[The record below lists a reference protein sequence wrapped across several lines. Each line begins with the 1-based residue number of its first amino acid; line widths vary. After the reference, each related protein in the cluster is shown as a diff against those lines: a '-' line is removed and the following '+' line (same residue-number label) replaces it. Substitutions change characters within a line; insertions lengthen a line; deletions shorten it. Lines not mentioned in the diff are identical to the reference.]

1 MRILFAVHAFVPNVG
16 GSEYYVYNMARE
28 MIKRGHHVEVYAHNW
43 DNPLAG
49 VTYEYEG
56 IKVTASD
63 SVLYEKWDAIVV
75 HGGDVFTQDY
85 IHGQATTLQN
95 VVYMLIKPSDRPYP
109 LHGLKH
115 HKWIAYSTSK
125 DIEFIKAH
133 NVEHKAVRMRHGIVL
148 PKVPEVVSRNNV
160 YVSAGGFWP
169 HKGFQELAQAWE
181 QSGITA
187 ELHLYGY
194 ARSDLKGQDTER
206 VKWLFNQ
213 KQETIYDDIAH
224 SKGYIMNSYEEGFG
238 LVLLE
243 AMALKTLWY
252 ARKGVGAVDDL
263 SNYGYAYD
271 NVDQLIDMVKTQP
284 FIYVADHVQKAYDFV
299 IANHSI
305 VNTCDDL
312 EDILN

>member
-16 GSEYYVYNMARE
+16 GSEYYVYNMAQE
-28 MIKRGHHVEVYAHNW
+28 MLKRGHHVEVFAHNF
-43 DNPLAG
+43 DNPLEGA
-49 VTYEYEG
+49 TYEYQG
-56 IKVTASD
+56 IKVTASND
-63 SVLYEKWDAIVV
+63 ILSQKWDAIVV
-75 HGGDVFTQDY
+75 HGGDVYTQDY
-85 IHGQATTLQN
+85 IHSLAYGPVN
-95 VVYMLIKPSDRPYP
+95 VVYMLIKPSERPYP
-109 LHGLKH
+109 LHGLRH

-133 NVEHKAVRMRHGIVL
+133 NVAHKAVRMRHGIVL

-169 HKGFQELAQAWE
+169 HKGFPELAEAWE
-181 QSGITA
+181 RSDISA

-194 ARSDLKGQDTER
+194 ARSDLKGQDTDR

-213 KQETIYDDIAH
+213 DQVVIYADIAH

-243 AMALKTLWY
+243 AMALKTPWY

-263 SNYGYAYD
+263 ANYGWVYED
-271 NVDQLIDMVKTQP
+271 VNELIAMVKTQSL
-284 FIYVADHVQKAYDFV
+284 IYEDDLIRQAYEYV

-312 EDILN
+312 EDILT